1 MFPEGNIMRILLVDD
16 HSMIRAGI
24 KHLIVKM
31 QKTAEIF
38 EATNAKEG
46 LQIAIQ
52 EDLDL
57 IFLDLKLPQ
66 EPGGISNGEVGLNL
80 LKALCEMEKSVP
92 VIVMTGEF
100 LTKES
105 VERILRAG
113 AVSFVPKTSS
123 SEMMLEAIQ
132 RALNGGVWLPPEGP
146 GETGDFVSSN
156 IDSLLRNSPQPI
168 TATDLGVTEREFDV
182 LRLAMQG
189 NAPWK
194 VARILDINPAN
205 TRRYLS
211 KLYSRFGVI
220 DLYGLQC
227 HFAKTGQLLGI
238 ISSASR
244 TQDKKPMPTIES

>member
-1 MFPEGNIMRILLVDD
+1 MRILLVDD

-24 KHLIVKM
+24 KHLIMKM
-31 QKTAEIF
+31 QKEVEIF
-38 EATNAKEG
+38 EAMNANQG
-46 LQIAIQ
+46 LQIANQ
-52 EDLDL
+52 ENLDL

-66 EPGGISNGEVGLNL
+66 EAGGASNSEVGLNL
-80 LKALCEMEKSVP
+80 LKTLCEKEKSIP

-100 LTKES
+100 LTKEA
-105 VERILRAG
+105 VEKILRAG

-123 SEMMLEAIQ
+123 SETMLEAIQ
-132 RALNGGVWLPPEGP
+132 RALNGGVWLPLEG
-146 GETGDFVSSN
+146 ESTANVQATSS
-156 IDSLLRNSPQPI
+156 IDALLRDMPQPI
-168 TATDLGVTEREFDV
+168 TATDLGITEREFDV

-194 VARILDINPAN
+194 VAKILDINPAN

-238 ISSASR
+238 ISSLPR
-244 TQDKKPMPTIES
+244 TQDKKPANES

>member
-1 MFPEGNIMRILLVDD
+1 MRILLIDD
-16 HSMIRAGI
+16 HSMIRSGI
-24 KHLIVKM
+24 KHLIMKM
-31 QKTAEIF
+31 QKKTKIF
-38 EATNAKEG
+38 EAENAKAG
-46 LQIAIQ
+46 LQIALQ
-52 EDLDL
+52 KNLDL

-66 EPGGISNGEVGLNL
+66 ETGSASNGGVGLNL
-80 LKALCEMEKSVP
+80 LKSLCEMEKSAP

-100 LTKES
+100 LS
-105 VERILRAG
+105 RGAVERIMRAG

-146 GETGDFVSSN
+146 IEAIDKTSPN
-156 IDSLLRNSPQPI
+156 IDSLLQESPQPI
-168 TATDLGVTEREFDV
+168 TAPDLGITEREFDV

-238 ISSASR
+238 ISSLPREQIA
-244 TQDKKPMPTIES
+244 KPSTES